1 VSLRLWLRDR
11 RILAAT
17 IVLALAAGI
26 AQWLLWWLGP
36 APTTADLE
44 GPPRSGYTLHDAR
57 VTSYDKSGQPSFR
70 LQAPRIDRRE
80 GDASLYVDAPK
91 FQLPANE
98 PGIPDWQ
105 GQSEWGWVNKGAT
118 LLILHGP
125 VEMHRAAFDDTAQA
139 ELHTANVS
147 VWPHDKR
154 LATAAPAQMIQGDAR
169 INGIGM
175 RANLN
180 EKHLELLDDVHA
192 TFPPRQRQG
201 QL

>member
-1 VSLRLWLRDR
+1 MSVRLWLRDR
-11 RILAAT
+11 RVLAAT
-17 IVLALAAGI
+17 IGLALAAGI
-26 AQWLLWWLGP
+26 AQGLLWWLGP
-36 APTTADLE
+36 APTNIGLE
-44 GPPRSGYTLHDAR
+44 GPPRSGYTLHNAQ
-57 VTSYDKSGQPSFR
+57 VSSYNKAGQPSLR
-70 LQAPRIDRRE
+70 LQAPRIERRE
-80 GDASLYVDAPK
+80 GDESLYVDAPT

-118 LLILHGP
+118 LLELRGP
-125 VEMHRAAFDDTAQA
+125 VEMHRAAYDDTPQA
-139 ELHTANVS
+139 EIDTADAS

-154 LATAAPAQMIQGDAR
+154 LATAAPAQMIQGDTR

-192 TFPPRQRQG
+192 SFPPRRRQN
-201 QL
+201 